1 MYQNK
6 ISMNYCR
13 GISEIVLIVED
24 VKKSASFYQDVV
36 GLIPKTEVTE
46 EWAWFWTGDKNLSS
60 RLALHKGKLLFEE
73 YSPLPEGKRWGK
85 IHFALD
91 VKRSLL
97 EEAVSKI
104 KKANIKVYGPTKFEW
119 MNALSYYFYDL
130 DGNLV
135 EFWSS
140 DD

>member
-6 ISMNYCR
+6 ISMNYCS

-60 RLALHKGKLLFEE
+60 RLALH
-73 YSPLPEGKRWGK
+73 
-85 IHFALD
+85 
-91 VKRSLL
+91 
-97 EEAVSKI
+97 
-104 KKANIKVYGPTKFEW
+104 
-119 MNALSYYFYDL
+119 
-130 DGNLV
+130 
-135 EFWSS
+135 
-140 DD
+140 